1 MVYLYIFREFR
12 EIDINYMFYIV
23 LLLPKSV
30 KKVREQLGNLGSKFN
45 AIEGAK
51 SGDNRAKKTVFGRF
65 WPYLPKKSREFP
77 NFFDHLGSWKPAPAV
92 DLRAISLNSLS
103 FSAGIHTQN
112 IFTGKT
118 THDRRTR

>member
-12 EIDINYMFYIV
+12 EIDINYMFYMV

-30 KKVREQLGNLGSKFN
+30 KKDREQLGKLGSKFN
-45 AIEGAK
+45 AIRGVK
-51 SGDNRAKKTVFGRF
+51 SGENRAKKTVFGRF

-92 DLRAISLNSLS
+92 ALRAISLNSLS
-103 FSAGIHTQN
+103 FSAGIHTQKHFHRKN
-112 IFTGKT
+112 
-118 THDRRTR
+118 HP